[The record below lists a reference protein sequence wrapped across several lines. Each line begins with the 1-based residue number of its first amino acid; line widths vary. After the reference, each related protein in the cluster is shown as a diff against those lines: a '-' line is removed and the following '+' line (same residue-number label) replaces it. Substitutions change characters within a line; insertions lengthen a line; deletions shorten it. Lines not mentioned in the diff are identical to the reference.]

1 MVTHPLWRPYE
12 PLANADRQ
20 GERIAHRQFQPEPLH
35 EHQTRWFAEFSR
47 VRALIEAALHDEV
60 LAMAHVGSTAVPG
73 LVAKPVL
80 DIDLTVPHVQEESA
94 YIPRLEAAGFR
105 LIFRD
110 HLGGDAHRQLT
121 FAAPNTNLHVWSP
134 GAVEPRRHQF
144 FTNFLRA
151 DDAARERYAAAKRA
165 AARDPGLSRYNDLK
179 SAVVYDIY
187 ELAFLADPGHLHDP
201 QPRWSAG
208 SGGTGSS

>member
-12 PLANADRQ
+12 LLANADRQ
-20 GERIAHRQFQPEPLH
+20 GERIAHRQVQPEPLH

-60 LAMAHVGSTAVPG
+60 LAIAHVGSTAVPG

-121 FAAPNTNLHVWSP
+121 FAAPNTNLHVWNP
-134 GAVEPRRHQF
+134 RAVEPQRHQL
-144 FTNFLRA
+144 FTTYLRT
-151 DDAARERYAAAKRA
+151 DKAARDRYAAAKRA
-165 AARDPGLSRYNDLK
+165 AASDPAAGQYNDLK

-187 ELAFLADPGHLHDP
+187 ELAFLADPDQQHDP
-201 QPRWSAG
+201 QPRGSPAG
-208 SGGTGSS
+208 